1 MILQVVF
8 WASVLLVAYP
18 LILYPLLVALVG
30 VVRARPVRRA
40 ALRVRVS
47 VLIPAFNEEEVIEA
61 TIRNKLEQ
69 DYPRDLFE
77 IIVVSDASSDRTDE
91 IVRGFAGDGVRLLR
105 NSERAGKAEGLNR
118 AVREATGEIL
128 IFSDAN
134 SLFAPDAISRLVE
147 NFADPDVGYVTGA
160 LGFLSADGIAG
171 GGVDAYIRYE
181 NFVRRIETR
190 VHSIIGVNG
199 GVDAIR
205 RSLYRDVPKDQI
217 TDFVLPLS
225 VLMAGRRVVFDN
237 TARARE
243 EANQELAPE
252 FNMRVRVALRA
263 MRGLCYVSDLLKP
276 WRYPWAAFCIWSHKV
291 LRYGAYLFML
301 AALASNAA
309 LAVHSGF
316 YLAVLGLQLLFYA
329 IAAATIALGSA
340 PWLPRVL
347 TLPAY
352 ILTSNT
358 AFAIASVRFLRGE
371 SMATWRPRAG

>member
-8 WASVLLVAYP
+8 WASILLVAYP

-40 ALRVRVS
+40 ALRARVS

-61 TIRNKLEQ
+61 TVRNKLEQ

-118 AVREATGEIL
+118 AVREANGEIL

-309 LAVHSGF
+309 LAVHDGF
-316 YLAVLGLQLLFYA
+316 YLAILGLQLLFYA
-329 IAAATIALGSA
+329 VAAATIALGSA